1 MIAKYGCMTRKKI
14 ENSYRALAQDVTAGR
29 LAFALDALKALI
41 RQSTRSDYFYELE
54 SIEDNYRNL
63 LKYTYEGYADPQ
75 RDEILRSI
83 AASILNLGDEL
94 VDHLLEDSFPVQ
106 KLTRSSLNQE
116 FGTNPASIA
125 AKIDEIFITHE
136 VSELIEGE
144 ATHFS
149 PVTDSIFKLIWL
161 TREIKDYHIR
171 LIRHVNQDTSVAW
184 HEKCLVVSALTLSL
198 LSFFNLRKMELLSEF
213 ILKRQ
218 SQVYHRALTGFALA
232 LIRYNDRIQ
241 FYPELVKLVD
251 DLSRDEE
258 IRQDVEAII
267 LQLLMAGETER
278 ITKEFEEEVLPDMQK
293 MMPRLGDKLQLDNVV
308 EEDPEGENPVWKEM
322 IDEVPGLFEKIEK
335 FSRMQM
341 EGADVFMSTFA
352 MLKRF
357 DFFNAMSHW
366 FVPFFHDHQALME
379 GGGEDAGIRTRLME
393 GLEKAFYICNSDKYS
408 FALNFKAI
416 PAQQRSMI
424 VTHFEAE
431 LEQMK
436 EMASEE
442 EILDPSMISN
452 AIFTQYIQ
460 DLYRFYKLYPQKAE
474 FDDIFKWKLSYTHL
488 HILQKFS
495 DQKIF
500 TEQLAS
506 FYFSKDHWE
515 EAIDLYTYLEKIGNT
530 SSQLYQK
537 LGYAWQKSRNW
548 EEARDAY
555 KKAELFDTDRLWVL
569 KKLAWC
575 SMKLNDFQ
583 QALSYVEEAL
593 KLQPEDLNLHSQA
606 GQCNLNLKEY
616 GEAIRHYNQ
625 VRFFSPGNLKALR
638 PIGYCH
644 FILNELEQASVAY
657 QEILESTG
665 DPGPYD
671 LMNAGHVALCLGDR
685 EKALTYYKA
694 AVAIESF
701 DEEMF
706 MEAFREDSQYLQQ
719 NGIPK
724 NEIQLLIE
732 YIILK

>member
-1 MIAKYGCMTRKKI
+1 MTRKEI
-14 ENSYRALAQDVTAGR
+14 EESYRSILNDVAGGR
-29 LAFALDALKALI
+29 MTFALGALKVLI
-41 RQSTRSDYFYELE
+41 RQSARSDYFYELE
-54 SIEDNYRNL
+54 SIEDNYHNL
-63 LKYTYEGYADPQ
+63 LKYTFEGTADPK
-75 RDEILRSI
+75 RDEILCSI
-83 AASILNLGDEL
+83 AVSILNLADEL
-94 VDHLLEDSFPVQ
+94 AEHLMEDSFPIQ

-116 FGTNPASIA
+116 FGTNSSSIT

-144 ATHFS
+144 TTHSS

-161 TREIKDYHIR
+161 TREMKDYHIR
-171 LIRHVNQDTSVAW
+171 LIRYVNQESRVAW

-198 LSFFNLRKMELLSEF
+198 LSYFNLKKLELLSEF
-213 ILKRQ
+213 ILKHQ
-218 SQVYHRALTGFALA
+218 SQVYHRALTGFLLA

-241 FYPELVKLVD
+241 FYPEAVKLVD
-251 DLSRDEE
+251 DLARDEE

-293 MMPRLGDKLQLDNVV
+293 MMPRLGDKLQLDHVV

-366 FVPFFHDHQALME
+366 FIPFFHHHPVLQE
-379 GGGEDAGIRTRLME
+379 GEDEDAGIRKRLME

-416 PAQQRSMI
+416 QPQQRTMI

-474 FDDIFKWKLSYTHL
+474 FDDIFKWKLRYTDMHS
-488 HILQKFS
+488 LQKFS
-495 DQKIF
+495 DRKIF
-500 TEQLAS
+500 SEQLAA

-515 EAIDLYTYLEKIGNT
+515 EAIDLYTFLEKAGNT

-537 LGYAWQKSRNW
+537 LGYAWQKCRNW
-548 EEARDAY
+548 VLAIEAY

-575 SMKLNDFQ
+575 SLKMNDYRKS
-583 QALSYVEEAL
+583 LTYVEEAL

-606 GQCNLNLKEY
+606 GQCHLNLKELD
-616 GEAIRHYNQ
+616 EAIKHYNQ
-625 VRFFSPGNLKALR
+625 VRFFSPGNLKTLR

-644 FILNELEQASVAY
+644 FLLGELEQASEAY
-657 QEILESTG
+657 REILGSTEV
-665 DPGPYD
+665 PGPHD
-671 LMNAGHVALCLGDR
+671 LMNAGHVALCLGER
-685 EKALTYYKA
+685 EKALGFYRSALTAEGFTPELFSETFSEDVPYLKQQG
-694 AVAIESF
+694 IK
-701 DEEMF
+701 EE
-706 MEAFREDSQYLQQ
+706 D
-719 NGIPK
+719 IP
-724 NEIQLLIE
+724 LILD
-732 YIILK
+732 YILSG